1 MKNKYLKSILKSNQQ
16 YRRDFKNYNFTWVL
30 VDDINLQF
38 TLSKSKLQRL
48 RKSINSKYNDR
59 QIYCITKD
67 KKNNSYKVFKKQ
79 IKGTSTEA
87 ATISYLQ
94 DLSNM
99 AFSYLEAYKEI
110 TETEIDNLK
119 AQNKH
124 LKRLAF
130 ITKGGADEEEY

>member
-1 MKNKYLKSILKSNQQ
+1 MKNKYLKLILQSNQQ
-16 YRRDFKNYNFTWVL
+16 YRRDFKNCNFAWVL

-59 QIYCITKD
+59 QIYCIAKD

-79 IKGTSTEA
+79 IKGTDTA
-87 ATISYLQ
+87 TATISYLQ

-119 AQNKH
+119 ARNKH
-124 LKRLAF
+124 LERLAF
-130 ITKGGADEEEY
+130 ISKGEADEEEY